1 MENPFYPI
9 QETPLSG
16 HIIDTMVHILVTRAT
31 ERHSKNAL
39 FPCGAQFP
47 TGDKAIN
54 TLSVG
59 LALL

>member
-9 QETPLSG
+9 QETPLS
-16 HIIDTMVHILVTRAT
+16 VHILVTRAT